1 MVCNNFFTFFSN
13 ETRGPK
19 KTIKSTKSKFVTPK
33 VGEFAKSEVK
43 VLHFCLV
50 LPALQKTNNVP
61 ENQKTKNEET
71 KKKQKNKK
79 RDCTPQ
85 VGSSGRELGLV
96 ILFFLFVFVFLC
108 FVVFCFLDFDVV

>member
-33 VGEFAKSEVK
+33 VGEIAKSEVK

-50 LPALQKTNNVP
+50 LPALQKTNNAP

-71 KKKQKNKK
+71 KKNKK
-79 RDCTPQ
+79 TKKEIAHPKWGVVAESWVLSFCFFVCFCFSVFR
-85 VGSSGRELGLV
+85 GF
-96 ILFFLFVFVFLC
+96 LFFGF
-108 FVVFCFLDFDVV
+108 